1 VPILLGMGI
10 DSISMTPQAIPGI
23 KRIIRQTNMHDCRL
37 LLKDVLECRTVS
49 RINNL
54 VMDNIFKHFPEE
66 VTFFSSLL
74 ENDEL
79 PS

>member
-1 VPILLGMGI
+1 MVGI

-23 KRIIRQTNMHDCRL
+23 KRIIRQINMHDCRKL
-37 LLKDVLECRTVS
+37 LRKVLECRTVS

-54 VMDNIFKHFPEE
+54 VMDNIFRHFPDE
-66 VTFFSSLL
+66 VTFFTSLL
-74 ENDEL
+74 ENDES